1 LEIHY
6 MMKKW
11 LKRCVLAL
19 AVTTGGVGLGA
30 AAFGPWGHVAH
41 AQPAGGQQVAS
52 IDELKGE
59 ALKALRAGQF
69 DRTRE
74 LLTKAASIAN
84 DPMLKAWAGWSSQ
97 FGSQWEGA
105 VAERHKQYEKAVAD
119 VQKLVGAHKD
129 AYVIDYAR
137 TAHLLADDKKAFTSE
152 PWVADIIKKSID
164 LAGQY
169 EQKEQWL
176 KCLRIYSA
184 LGSLEPSKPE
194 WKEKLKLAT
203 RRIRLVALYT
213 PDQLKALQE
222 AEAKDREEVDA
233 LLHPTTQPATKP
245 ADKDKDADAND
256 NFKIDWHESLRGVK
270 LDMLSQALVD
280 ARSDYYRDVALKDVL
295 IGGLNG
301 LRAVATTAGLEKAF
315 PGLGDAG
322 KKAAFLEKL
331 SELSDRAKNNA
342 GADENTEIR
351 RTLKLVQ
358 SVNGDTVQLP
368 EEVLVSEFA
377 DGAFAEL
384 DPFSNMIWPNDLE
397 EFNKTTQGEFSGVGI
412 QIQSDEDGSLKVVSP
427 LEDSPAYKAGIKAG
441 DVIAAINGKN
451 AKGISINQAV
461 KNITGPAGTMVTLT
475 IRRTDHTT
483 KDLTLKRETIKVASI
498 KGWSH
503 KPGGGWEYI
512 VDPEQKIAY
521 IRLTNFTKTTG
532 EELNRAIDEI
542 KAQGGRALIL
552 DLRYNPGGL
561 LTAAID
567 VCEKFVN
574 RGIIVS
580 THADRETRNPPTV
593 ARANGNNAV
602 DLPLVVLVNQ
612 YSASASEI
620 VSGCLKDDKRA
631 LIVGERTFGK
641 GSVQML
647 FPLAD
652 RKAYLKLTTSHYY
665 LPLGKCIHREENSTE
680 WGVDPDVTVEVTPEQ
695 MRNAIDARQELDVL
709 HAVGEQIGELK
720 PSATETKADAT
731 KPAEEKEGAIKA
743 KKDPL
748 GVDAQL
754 SAALLLLRLELN
766 GAQL

>member
-1 LEIHY
+1 
-6 MMKKW
+6 MKKW
-11 LKRCVLAL
+11 LKRWVVALAL
-19 AVTTGGVGLGA
+19 TAGAVGLGLSQR
-30 AAFGPWGHVAH
+30 PSWTSVAH
-41 AQPAGGQQVAS
+41 AQDTQLATV
-52 IDELKGE
+52 DDLKGE
-59 ALKALRAGQF
+59 ALKALRNGQF

-74 LLTKAASIAN
+74 LLTKAASI
-84 DPMLKAWAGWSSQ
+84 DPTLTRWADWSSQ
-97 FGSQWEGA
+97 FETQRQGFVS
-105 VAERHKQYEKAVAD
+105 ERRKQYDKAVD
-119 VQKLVGAHKD
+119 EVKKLAAAHKD
-129 AYVIDYAR
+129 AYLIDYAR
-137 TAHLLADDKKAFTSE
+137 TAHLLADDKKAFESE
-152 PWVADIIKKSID
+152 PWVVDIIKKSID
-164 LAGQY
+164 LANQY
-169 EQKEQWL
+169 EAKEQWL

-184 LGSLEPSKPE
+184 LGSLEPAKPE
-194 WKEKLKLAT
+194 WKDKLKLT
-203 RRIRLVALYT
+203 MRRVRLVALYT
-213 PDQLKALQE
+213 PDQLKTLQE
-222 AEAKDREEVDA
+222 AESKDREEVDA
-233 LLHPTTQPATKP
+233 LLHPTTQPTTKP
-245 ADKDKDADAND
+245 ADPAAAAKDDPND
-256 NFKIDWHESLRGVK
+256 NFKVDWRDSLRGVK
-270 LDMLSQALVD
+270 MDMLGQALVD
-280 ARSDYYRDVALKDVL
+280 ARTDYYREVALKDML

-301 LRAVATTAGLEKAF
+301 LRAVATTAGLEQAF
-315 PGLGDAG
+315 PNLADGA
-322 KKAAFLEKL
+322 KKTAFIQRLDDL
-331 SELSDRAKNNA
+331 IDRTKNIA
-342 GADENTEIR
+342 GADESTEIR

-358 SVNGDTVQLP
+358 SANNDTVQIP
-368 EEVLVSEFA
+368 EEVIVNEYA

-384 DPFSNMIWPNDLE
+384 DPFSNMIWPSDLE

-427 LEDSPAYKAGIKAG
+427 LEDSPAYRAGIKAG

-461 KNITGPAGTMVTLT
+461 KNITGPSGTMVTLT
-475 IRRTDHTT
+475 IRRQDHTS

-532 EELNRAIDEI
+532 EELNKAIDDI

-574 RGIIVS
+574 KGTIVS

-593 ARANGNNAV
+593 ARANANNAV
-602 DLPLVVLVNQ
+602 DLPLIVLVNQ

-631 LIVGERTFGK
+631 KIVGERTFGK

-647 FPLAD
+647 FPLD
-652 RKAYLKLTTSHYY
+652 NRKAYLKLTTSHYY
-665 LPLGKCIHREENSTE
+665 LPNGKCIHREENSTE
-680 WGVDPDVTVEVTPEQ
+680 WGVDPDYTIDMTPEQ
-695 MRNAIDARQELDVL
+695 MRIAIDARQELDVL
-709 HAVGEQIGELK
+709 HAVDEGEA
-720 PSATETKADAT
+720 PKAEPGADD
-731 KPAEEKEGAIKA
+731 PAVAKA

-748 GVDAQL
+748 GVDAQI